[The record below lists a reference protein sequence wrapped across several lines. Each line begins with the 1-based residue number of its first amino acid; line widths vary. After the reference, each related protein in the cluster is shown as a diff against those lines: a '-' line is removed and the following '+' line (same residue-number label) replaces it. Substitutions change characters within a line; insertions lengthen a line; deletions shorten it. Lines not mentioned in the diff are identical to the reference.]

1 MRFTVIDAPQRSEAW
16 LQARV
21 GRLTGTA
28 ASDML
33 MKPTTAGYRNLLIR
47 LVTERLTQTPQE
59 DPFTNDAMEWGTAHE
74 DEARIAY
81 ELFTGLNVKESGFL
95 AHTELM
101 AGCSMDGHVDDYKG
115 IVEIKCPYKTAR
127 HISTLRGGVPTE
139 YLPQITHNLW
149 MSGAAWCDYVS
160 YDPRLPERLRLSIRR
175 ITGVDRDAYDAKV
188 RTFLTEVDTEFSAL
202 QTMAN
207 VGQVLTEATA

>member
-1 MRFTVIDAPQRSEAW
+1 VRFTVIDAPQRSEAW
-16 LQARV
+16 LQARC

-59 DPFTNDAMEWGTAHE
+59 DPYTNEAMEWGTAHE

-81 ELFTGLNVKESGFL
+81 ELATGLNVKESGFL

-101 AGCSMDGHVDDYKG
+101 AGCSLDGHVDDYKG
-115 IVEIKCPYKTAR
+115 IVEIKCPFKTAR
-127 HISTLRGGVPTE
+127 HIATLRGGVPSE
-139 YLPQITHNLW
+139 YLPQINHNLW
-149 MSGAAWCDYVS
+149 VSQSSWCDYVS
-160 YDPRLPERLRLSIRR
+160 YDPRLPERLRLSIHRVQ
-175 ITGVDRDAYDAKV
+175 GVDVDSYEAKV
-188 RTFLTEVDTEFSAL
+188 RAFLGEVDRELAAL
-202 QTMAN
+202 LTMCDKDA
-207 VGQVLTEATA
+207 A